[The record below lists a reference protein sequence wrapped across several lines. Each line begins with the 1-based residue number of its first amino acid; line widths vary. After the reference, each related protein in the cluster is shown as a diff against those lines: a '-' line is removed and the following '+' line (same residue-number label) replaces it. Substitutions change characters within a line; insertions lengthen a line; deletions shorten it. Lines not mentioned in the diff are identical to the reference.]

1 MSAPPVALLTYSV
14 KPRGGVVHTLHL
26 AEALRDAGYPVRV
39 VALGDPAAGF
49 FRPVRAPFTIVPA
62 PPHLPTLEERVFASV
77 DALAEGLA
85 GLAGDY
91 PILHAQDCISAR
103 AACRVRDACLAR
115 DAGRVPGA
123 GAGRVP
129 GAGAGRDASGGP
141 APLVVRTVHH
151 VDDFTT
157 QALIDCQSL
166 AISEPDK
173 VLVVS
178 DQWRRILHADYGV
191 GATVVRNGVD
201 FRRFRSADR
210 RLAAALRERVGAAGR
225 PLILT
230 VGGIEPRKG
239 SDTLVRAIALL
250 LDGGRNP
257 VLAVVGGH
265 SFQDYRA
272 YRDRVFSLLPGLGL
286 APGRD
291 IALLGTVPDAELPSW
306 FAAADVFAFPSAK
319 EGWGLAVLEA
329 MSAALPVVASDLPV
343 FREYLTSG
351 RDALL
356 VPVGDPAA
364 LAGGLAS
371 VLGDLRLAQRLRAA
385 GLAVA
390 ARFTWE
396 AAAAEHEA
404 IYAALGRPAGL
415 AHR

>member
-1 MSAPPVALLTYSV
+1 MTYSV

-26 AEALRDAGYPVRV
+26 AEALHEAGYPVRV
-39 VALGDPAAGF
+39 VALGDPAEGF
-49 FRPVRAPFTIVPA
+49 FRPVRAPYTIVPA

-77 DALAEGLA
+77 DALAAGLSGLA
-85 GLAGDY
+85 AGY

-103 AACRVRDACLAR
+103 AACRIRDGSG
-115 DAGRVPGA
+115 DA
-123 GAGRVP
+123 
-129 GAGAGRDASGGP
+129 
-141 APLVVRTVHH
+141 APVVVRTVHH

-157 QALIDCQSL
+157 QALIDCQRQ
-166 AISEPDK
+166 AIIEPDK

-178 DQWRRILHADYGV
+178 DQWRRILEADYAV
-191 GATVVRNGVD
+191 SATVVRNGVD
-201 FRRFRSADR
+201 LRRYRSADR
-210 RLAAALRERVGAAGR
+210 RLAVALRDRAGAARR

-239 SDTLVRAIALL
+239 SDTLVRAVALL
-250 LDGGRNP
+250 RDGGQNP

-272 YRDRVFSLLPGLGL
+272 YLDRVFSLLPELGL
-286 APGRD
+286 EVGRD
-291 IALLGTVPDAELPSW
+291 IALLGTVADAELPSW
-306 FAAADVFAFPSAK
+306 FATADVFAFPSTK

-343 FREYLTSG
+343 FREYLTPS

-364 LAGGLAS
+364 LAGALAS
-371 VLGDLRLAQRLRAA
+371 VLATRGWRGGA
-385 GLAVA
+385 GGRLAVA

-396 AAAAEHEA
+396 ATAAEHQA
-404 IYAALGRPAGL
+404 IYAPWPADLTAARREPPRAAKTGL
-415 AHR
+415 CLFPVTTRRRRARARQAASPPARN